1 MTRVPAMA
9 VKHASEAALSTD
21 GMRVLVERR
30 WPAGKR
36 RDDVAVDL
44 WLREAAPSE
53 SLRRW
58 LRRAPRG
65 WDDYV
70 SRYRAEMA
78 ARRDILRLLREL
90 GRRGPVTLLHT
101 TRDPEHNNAAALR
114 KILDELD

>member
-1 MTRVPAMA
+1 MA
-9 VKHASEAALSTD
+9 VKHASEAALSAD

-36 RDDVAVDL
+36 RDDVAIDL

-53 SLRRW
+53 GLRRW
-58 LRRAPRG
+58 FRQAPRG

-70 SRYRAEMA
+70 NRYRAEMA
-78 ARRDILRLLREL
+78 GRRDILRLLHEL
-90 GRRGPVTLLHT
+90 GRRGTVTLLHT
-101 TRDPEHNNAAALR
+101 TRDPEHNNATALR

>member
-1 MTRVPAMA
+1 MA
-9 VKHASEAALSTD
+9 IKRAAEAAAPAD

-58 LRRAPRG
+58 YARG
-65 WDDYV
+65 ERDWDDFV
-70 SRYRAEMA
+70 SRYRAEISR
-78 ARRDILRLLREL
+78 RRDIVKLLHEL
-90 GRRGPVTLLHT
+90 GRRGAVTLLHT
-101 TRDPEHNNAAALR
+101 TRDSDHNNATALKR
-114 KILDELD
+114 ILDELA